1 MGFLSVADLSVGA
14 ITVLSNPQLD
24 LRLLRAVGLF
34 WGSTVHLSSGL
45 HFGSSSQLSP
55 PPAKNSLAESVFS
68 LCLYCTSFSPLSY
81 YLFNFFVDFWRY
93 FFIYLLWR
101 CLFCS
106 YSASLLHLLTQ
117 KQTIVHLAQYPVWF
131 IPYNS
136 TQWLIHG
143 GRKTMLAT
151 VSLRVIFQINWS

>member
-1 MGFLSVADLSVGA
+1 MELSKGQGQRQNTKKRTSSAQVCLAPFHCWTSSV
-14 ITVLSNPQLD
+14 VRNFK
-24 LRLLRAVGLF
+24 LLLPCAVIVTDYPF
-34 WGSTVHLSSGL
+34 WDRK
-45 HFGSSSQLSP
+45 P
-55 PPAKNSLAESVFS
+55 SLPF
-68 LCLYCTSFSPLSY
+68 LYCTSFSPLSY

-93 FFIYLLWR
+93 FFIYLLWW

-131 IPYNS
+131 IPHSS